1 MKKIILDHFRR
12 WWWVLALGAAYAL
25 MVGWSMAI
33 PTDLGDLGHGK
44 KVSGLMLF
52 FFVWLKVQGTLFVM
66 QVFCL
71 TAFTGAMLLVFDLQ
85 RGITRAVT
93 TLPLTAR
100 QIGRSWW
107 LATVAIPTIALTAL
121 FFLGAGAF
129 HFWHPDKIFPT
140 ARLAMASFFLL
151 LWLGMNFTIYF
162 NQFVSNP
169 NAGWNW
175 RQGTGNLIITA
186 LALWMMFGFGFSAN
200 AQRNP
205 VKLVI
210 FLCAGTL
217 LTVFGWIRAG
227 KFSPPRHKQAVGLGR
242 SNLRLSPLAPGR
254 SPVPAGRGGIP
265 FLILEHVPK
274 LFFISL
280 AAAAWMALVLAWQG
294 VIKSWPQAFE
304 TIGGMGV
311 VFSVLIFLFLSP
323 VVRQVR
329 WLRTLPISATQLA
342 AVLFALTGL
351 PFLALAAFVAAIAAL
366 VCETSVAIKIVE
378 NYVLILAPASVCI
391 FFAVRFGVGI
401 PAYLVLLVTM
411 AGSQLVP
418 LRPIP
423 FSLAG
428 PVAAGVVSLA
438 FLLTRHALRH
448 SSRTYRIQ
456 ATVFSKDPWGAA
468 R

>member
-1 MKKIILDHFRR
+1 MKRIILDHFRR
-12 WWWVLALGAAYAL
+12 WWWVFALGAAYAL
-25 MVGWSMAI
+25 VLGWSMAI
-33 PTDLGDLGHGK
+33 PTDAGDLGHDK
-44 KVSGLMLF
+44 KVSGLALF
-52 FFVWLKVQGTLFVM
+52 FFVWIKVQGNMYVM

-71 TAFTGAMLLVFDLQ
+71 TAFTGAMLLLFDLQ

-93 TLPLTAR
+93 ALPLTAR

-107 LATVAIPTIALTAL
+107 LATVAIPAIGLTAL

-129 HFWHPDKIFPT
+129 CFWHPNKNYPT
-140 ARLAMASFFLL
+140 ARLAMASLFLL
-151 LWLGMNFTIYF
+151 LWLGMNFTIYS

-169 NAGWNW
+169 GAGWNS
-175 RQGTGNLIITA
+175 RQGAGNLIITA

-200 AQRNP
+200 ASKNP
-205 VKLVI
+205 VKLAI

-217 LTVFGWIRAG
+217 LTVVGWFRAG
-227 KFSPPRHKQAVGLGR
+227 RFSPPRHKQAVALGR
-242 SNLRLSPLAPGR
+242 SGLRLTPLAPGR
-254 SPVPAGRGGIP
+254 APVPDGRGGIP
-265 FLILEHVPK
+265 FLISENFHKSFLT
-274 LFFISL
+274 SM

-304 TIGGMGV
+304 TLGAMAS
-311 VFSVLIFLFLSP
+311 VFWVIIFLFLSP
-323 VVRQVR
+323 IVRQLR
-329 WLRTLPISATQLA
+329 WLRTLPISATKLA
-342 AVLFALTGL
+342 AVLFALTSL
-351 PFLALAAFVAAIAAL
+351 PFLALGGLVAGIAAL
-366 VCETSVAIKIVE
+366 TCGIPFALQIAE
-378 NYVLILAPASVCI
+378 NYALVLAPASVCI

-411 AGSQLVP
+411 AGSQMVP
-418 LRPIP
+418 HRPIP

-428 PVAAGVVSLA
+428 PVAAGVVLLA

-456 ATVFSKDPWGAA
+456 ATVFNKDPWGAA